1 MPPPSR
7 APKQGGASSRPRAQR
22 RGPGGRAADGTVVRD
37 AIANAAGQLNAQVAE
52 RTAELERIFLAE
64 IPEVHGDDAIEEL
77 LVASTAANLSVM
89 FEALRHGIAVD
100 DIDVPPPAAAY
111 AQRFAQRGLPVEAL
125 LRAYRLGDHRFI
137 QWFLARLTEWTA
149 TPEQL
154 EQAASEVVDFT
165 VEYVDRISEA
175 LIGIYREERKLW
187 GQRTDAARAA
197 QVRAVLSDPSVDET
211 TAEIMTGVAMHR
223 WHVGVVLWLARGQ
236 SDVVRRME
244 EATRALHDAG
254 PSPTL
259 IVPADAHTLWAWY
272 SSSSEA
278 AAHHLDLSS
287 VLEQCPGIRLAVGE
301 PARQLQGFRTTHGEA
316 LRAQAVADTA
326 VPPKRETHFA
336 DVRLSAL
343 LSENIE
349 DLRAWVDRALGGL
362 ATDDD
367 GTDRLRETLRTYLE
381 TGGNSVETADR
392 LHVHRNTVR
401 YRVRR
406 AEEVRGRPLEEDRI
420 DLEVA
425 LVACAQLGSS
435 VLRRPTPGPAS

>member
-1 MPPPSR
+1 MPPTSKGPE
-7 APKQGGASSRPRAQR
+7 QGGASARSPQRQR
-22 RGPGGRAADGTVVRD
+22 RPGRPSGDRAIVRD
-37 AIANAAGQLNAQVAE
+37 AVANAAGELNAQISE
-52 RTAELERIFLAE
+52 CTAELKRIFLAQ

-89 FEALRHGIAVD
+89 FEALRHGIPVD
-100 DIDVPPPAAAY
+100 EIDVPPPAAAY

-137 QWFLARLTEWTA
+137 QWFLAHLTAWTT
-149 TPEQL
+149 TPQQL

-197 QVRAVLSDPSVDET
+197 QVRAVLSDASVDET

-223 WHVGVVLWLARGQ
+223 WHVGAVLWLGRGQ
-236 SDVVRRME
+236 RDVIRRME
-244 EATRALHDAG
+244 DVTRALHDAG
-254 PSPTL
+254 GPPVL

-272 SSSSEA
+272 SARSEEA
-278 AAHHLDLSS
+278 ARHLDLSS
-287 VLEQCPGIRLAVGE
+287 VLERCPEVRLALGE
-301 PARQLQGFRTTHGEA
+301 PARRLQGFRTTHGEA
-316 LRAQAVADTA
+316 LRAQAVANTA
-326 VPPKRETHFA
+326 VPPRRETRFA
-336 DVRLSAL
+336 QVRLSAL

-349 DLRAWVDRALGGL
+349 DLRSWVDRALGGL
-362 ATDDD
+362 VTDEEAT
-367 GTDRLRETLRTYLE
+367 GRLRDTLRTYLE
-381 TGGNSVETADR
+381 TGGNSVETAER

-406 AEEVRGRPLEEDRI
+406 AEEVRGRPLDEDRI

-435 VLRRPTPGPAS
+435 VLRSPA